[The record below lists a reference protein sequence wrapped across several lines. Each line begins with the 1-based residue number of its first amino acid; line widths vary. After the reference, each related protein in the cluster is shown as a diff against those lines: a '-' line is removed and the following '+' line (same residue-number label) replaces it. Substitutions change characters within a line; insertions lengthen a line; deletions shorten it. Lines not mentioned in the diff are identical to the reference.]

1 MGASNSLVATLLAM
15 AGQRN
20 VITIPRAFVRFTG
33 NLESAMLLNQLLY
46 WMPRSHLDGDS
57 IYKTDAEW
65 QEELCLTRYA
75 VRQAR
80 DCLVKM
86 GFLTTSVHHQK
97 GTPAVHYHIDYELL
111 VEKWEVWLQGEGVKF
126 ENERYSPPSKVRKR
140 TLPDESNSNP
150 DGVKFESRQTM
161 NHRVP
166 TEIHGD
172 DDDCVRDEKTINPE
186 FVRQLCMRRAQGVPM
201 NRKSAENIARRVLA
215 GQSDEATIL
224 TSLDVLIAAD
234 SGMGAIVDLLNSDT
248 TIPPKGKPYVKP
260 EQPRSDHAPDRSRR
274 PVNNPK
280 RDPDRDAEF
289 AAQLAEL
296 EQLAAKRGSDVS
308 PL

>member
-1 MGASNSLVATLLAM
+1 MGATNSLVATLLAM

-33 NLESAMLLNQLLY
+33 DLESAMLLNQLLY

-80 DCLVKM
+80 ECLVKM

-111 VEKWEVWLQGEGVKF
+111 VTKWEAWLQSEAVKS
-126 ENERYSPPSKVRKR
+126 ENELYSPPSKVRKR

-150 DGVKFESRQTM
+150 DAVKFESRQTM

-166 TEIHGD
+166 TENHMID
-172 DDDCVRDEKTINPE
+172 DDDGRTLAFLESEAIGAAKEFAHLPYDSMRQDYQNRRDEGQDKAVI
-186 FVRQLCMRRAQGVPM
+186 VKAWRRTPPTQEYYYERPRSVPKG
-201 NRKSAENIARRVLA
+201 NAASQRRV
-215 GQSDEATIL
+215 ER
-224 TSLDVLIAAD
+224 
-234 SGMGAIVDLLNSDT
+234 SGTRGRVAS
-248 TIPPKGKPYVKP
+248 
-260 EQPRSDHAPDRSRR
+260 SR
-274 PVNNPK
+274 PV
-280 RDPDRDAEF
+280 DA
-289 AAQLAEL
+289 AAYAKILADAQPL
-296 EQLAAKRGSDVS
+296 DIDDV
-308 PL
+308 